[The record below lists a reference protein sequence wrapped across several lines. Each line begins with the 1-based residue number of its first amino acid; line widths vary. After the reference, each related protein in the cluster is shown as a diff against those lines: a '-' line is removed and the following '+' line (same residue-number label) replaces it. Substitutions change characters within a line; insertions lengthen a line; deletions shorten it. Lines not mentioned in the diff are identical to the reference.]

1 MTPDSNLTIE
11 PASPADVPVI
21 LEFIRKLAEY
31 ERLSHEIKATEADLR
46 RHLFGARP
54 AAEAI
59 IARLGGRP
67 VGYALFFTTFSTFV
81 GRPGIWLEDVFVLPD
96 DRRRGIGRA
105 LLRHV
110 AAIAVQRNCGRLEW
124 SVLDWNEPAIKF
136 YREIGAEPMSEWTVQ
151 RLAGHMLK
159 RFAEPT

>member
-1 MTPDSNLTIE
+1 MMDGELSIE

-46 RHLFGARP
+46 RHLFGVRP

-59 IARLGGRP
+59 IARLGRQP

-151 RLAGHMLK
+151 RLAGEVLK